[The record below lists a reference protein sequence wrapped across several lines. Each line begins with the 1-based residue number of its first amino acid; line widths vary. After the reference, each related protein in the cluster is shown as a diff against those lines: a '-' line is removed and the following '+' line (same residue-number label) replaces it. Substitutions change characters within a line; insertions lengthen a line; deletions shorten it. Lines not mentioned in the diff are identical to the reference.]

1 MRAPRAHSCRPE
13 IVGIS
18 GREIDMKQQLL
29 APQFG
34 IGEIRRP
41 KNPKPAHKT
50 VSIPVETPSTRKA
63 KRPPVPKPAV
73 VADLVAEGWS
83 HSVISITKTHA
94 VVEFT
99 SPVGNLKEVRTILR
113 GMLPD
118 PGPRGRPVLR
128 LGKTD
133 RDHDSGAWKQHLDNR
148 VAHAEVNRG
157 HVPVHGSEG
166 RSRHRAEKGG
176 K

>member
-1 MRAPRAHSCRPE
+1 MRAPRAHSYRPE

-18 GREIDMKQQLL
+18 DKERRMKQHVI

-41 KNPKPAHKT
+41 KNPKPVHKSASL
-50 VSIPVETPSTRKA
+50 SID
-63 KRPPVPKPAV
+63 PPLASKIDRHPAPKPMV
-73 VADLVAEGWS
+73 VAELAAKGWS
-83 HSVISITKTHA
+83 HGVVSVTRTHA

-118 PGPRGRPVLR
+118 PEARRRPVLR

-133 RDHDSGAWKQHLDNR
+133 RDHESGAWKQHLDNR
-148 VAHAEVNRG
+148 AAHAEVNRG
-157 HVPVHGSEG
+157 HVPDHGSEG

-176 K
+176 E